1 MQDHPY
7 RNICSVRRD
16 ASASLV
22 QLRFDMLSPAEAD
35 THNGVPAGL
44 PFCVLQAQMAQLELI
59 FLSRFVFESLRYINL
74 LLRLRPPPLGEAGA
88 ADRPEQQA
96 SRGQVSGQ
104 YASIGLGAG

>member
-22 QLRFDMLSPAEAD
+22 QLRFDMLTPAEAD

-44 PFCVLQAQMAQLELI
+44 PFCVLQAQMAQLELV
-59 FLSRFVFESLRYINL
+59 FLSRFVFEVLRYINL
-74 LLRLRPPPLGEAGA
+74 LLRLRPPPLGEAEA
-88 ADRPEQQA
+88 AQGPEQQG
-96 SRGQVSGQ
+96 SRGQVSD
-104 YASIGLGAG
+104 ACVHLGARG